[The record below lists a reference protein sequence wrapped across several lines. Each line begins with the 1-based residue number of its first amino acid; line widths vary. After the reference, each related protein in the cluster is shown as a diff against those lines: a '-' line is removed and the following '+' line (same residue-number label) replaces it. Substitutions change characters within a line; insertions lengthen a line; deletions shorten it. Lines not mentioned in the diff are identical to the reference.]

1 MMMLLYYMEIIGG
14 CVMDCKGQ
22 LMEVSIGARFGG
34 AYGGGGE
41 QTIVYGDGTFV
52 FLGEYTTNTGA

>member
-1 MMMLLYYMEIIGG
+1 
-14 CVMDCKGQ
+14 MDCKGQ